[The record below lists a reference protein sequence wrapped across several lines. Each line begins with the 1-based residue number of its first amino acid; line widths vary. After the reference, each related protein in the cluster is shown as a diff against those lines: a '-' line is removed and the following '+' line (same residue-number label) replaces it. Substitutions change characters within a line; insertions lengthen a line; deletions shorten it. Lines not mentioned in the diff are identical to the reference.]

1 MAIVTVGIGEWAV
14 SSNEEDL
21 LKTYALGSCVAVCVY
36 DAKLRLA
43 GLLHVALPDSAVDAV
58 KAGLHP
64 GYFADTGLSL
74 MIEEL
79 KAAGAL
85 RAHVWIKLAGGASV
99 MDDRGVFDIG
109 RRNVLAIKKHLWK
122 SSLGP
127 IAEDVG
133 GSISR
138 TVSIAAGSGEVIV
151 SSSNRQWSL

>member
-1 MAIVTVGIGEWAV
+1 MGTVTVGIGEWAV
-14 SSNEEDL
+14 SSAEDDL

-43 GLLHVALPDSAVDAV
+43 GLLHVALPDSSVDPV
-58 KAGLHP
+58 KSVVHP

-85 RAHVWIKLAGGASV
+85 RSHVWIKLAGGASV
-99 MDDRGVFDIG
+99 MDDHGLFDIG
-109 RRNVLAIKKHLWK
+109 RRNVLAIKKLLWK

-133 GSISR
+133 GTISR
-138 TVSIAAGSGEVIV
+138 TVSLAVGSGELLV
-151 SSSNRQWSL
+151 SSSNRRWSL

>member
-1 MAIVTVGIGEWAV
+1 MGVMTVGIGEWAV
-14 SSNEEDL
+14 SSKEDDL

-36 DAKLRLA
+36 DASKRLA
-43 GLLHVALPDSAVDAV
+43 GLIHVALPDSALDPK
-58 KAGLHP
+58 KALARP
-64 GYFADTGLSL
+64 GYFADSGLAL

-85 RAHVWIKLAGGASV
+85 RANVWIKLAGGASV
-99 MDDRGVFDIG
+99 MDDRGLFDIG
-109 RRNVLAIKKHLWK
+109 RRNVLAIKKALWK

-138 TVSIAAGSGEVIV
+138 TVTLAVGSGELLI